1 MKPEYPGYK
10 EGSMFVAE
18 DVKYLEA
25 KEDYDLTKYQT
36 EFLSILT
43 AMEIIIVCSLCRTQ
57 KKIYHH
63 LNESTFMQHVGEK
76 HLNKLKQALVA
87 TCPVCKM
94 EFNKVR
100 TAEHHIQCNHKSNHT
115 CKELKQLIKQMKDTA
130 DSSNAI
136 DWTDNFWTTKLCEVE
151 CFASLGNSVRD
162 CFTCSI
168 SALQN
173 KSDLQKY
180 PPPQFLPTRDDLA
193 TQVNQPNTCP
203 MQYMTPD
210 EFLPTPDKDIVLGWP
225 NMFRS
230 AYLTED
236 GKLKKM

>member
-1 MKPEYPGYK
+1 
-10 EGSMFVAE
+10 
-18 DVKYLEA
+18 
-25 KEDYDLTKYQT
+25 
-36 EFLSILT
+36 
-43 AMEIIIVCSLCRTQ
+43 MEVIIICSLCRKQ
-57 KKIYHH
+57 KNIYHR
-63 LNESTFMQHVGEK
+63 LNESTFMQHVREQ
-76 HLNKLKQALVA
+76 HLNKLHKALV
-87 TCPVCKM
+87 TKCPICNM

-100 TAEHHIQCNHKSNHT
+100 TAEHHIQRNHKSDHT

-136 DWTDNFWTTKLCEVE
+136 DWTDNFWTTQLREVE
-151 CFASLGNSVRD
+151 CFASVGNSVRD

-168 SALQN
+168 SAQQN
-173 KSDLQKY
+173 KSYLQKY
-180 PPPQFLPTRDDLA
+180 PPPQFLPNGHDIA

-203 MQYMTPD
+203 VQYMTPD

-236 GKLKKM
+236 GQLKKRRHDEYC